1 MGAGEMGMGL
11 RQWHWESECEC
22 EWHCQRTETNKRTSS
37 KQANI
42 PLPKVTQKTGNK
54 NRKKNATRAITTTAE
69 VQMGRD
75 KGVTQWP
82 RDSNLGCPGRRN
94 LGYLDK

>member
-54 NRKKNATRAITTTAE
+54 NRKKMQPEQLQQQRRSKWDGTKELRNGPGTRT
-69 VQMGRD
+69 
-75 KGVTQWP
+75 
-82 RDSNLGCPGRRN
+82 
-94 LGYLDK
+94 LDALEEGIWAP